1 MEWITEFMGQYGLI
15 AMFIFI
21 ILEYA
26 CLPLPSEVILP
37 LAGAM
42 AVASGD
48 SLVVV
53 ILISIVAGLIGSMIC
68 YSIGYSGG
76 NAVLEQLMKKFPK
89 TRKGIESTRQFYQ
102 RYATYSVGFGRVVPL
117 FRTYISFMAGIT
129 KQTLRS
135 FLFASALGIMVWNT
149 LLISLGYWLADS
161 WEIVMGYYDQGKWV
175 ILLLALV
182 AVGVLFLKR
191 NRQKE
196 RV

>member
-1 MEWITEFMGQYGLI
+1 MEWITEFMAQYGLI
-15 AMFIFI
+15 AMFLFI

-42 AVASGD
+42 AVANGD
-48 SLVVV
+48 SLVLV
-53 ILISIVAGLIGSMIC
+53 IIISIVAGLIGSMIC

-76 NAVLEQLMKKFPK
+76 NAVLDQLMKKFPN

-129 KQTLRS
+129 KQSLRS
-135 FLFASALGIMVWNT
+135 FLFASTLGIMVWNI
-149 LLISLGYWLADS
+149 LLISIGYWLADS
-161 WEIVMGYYDQGKWV
+161 WQMILGYYDQGKW
-175 ILLLALV
+175 IIFILALV
-182 AVGVLFLKR
+182 AIGIVFFKR
-191 NRQKE
+191 YRQKE

>member
-48 SLVVV
+48 SLVLV
-53 ILISIVAGLIGSMIC
+53 IFISIVAGLIGSMIC

-76 NAVLEQLMKKFPK
+76 NAVLEQIMRKFPK
-89 TRKGIESTRQFYQ
+89 TRKGIESTREFYQ

-129 KQTLRS
+129 KQSRRS

-161 WEIVMGYYDQGKWV
+161 WTVIMNYYDKGKWV
-175 ILLLALV
+175 IFLLAILF
-182 AVGVLFLKR
+182 VGVLIFKKR
-191 NRQKE
+191 SVQTRS
-196 RV
+196 

>member
-26 CLPLPSEVILP
+26 CFPLPSEVILP

-48 SLVVV
+48 SLVLV
-53 ILISIVAGLIGSMIC
+53 IFISIVAGLIGSMIC

-76 NAVLEQLMKKFPK
+76 NAVLEQIMRKFPK
-89 TRKGIESTRQFYQ
+89 TRNGIESTREFYQ

-129 KQTLRS
+129 KQSCRS

-161 WEIVMGYYDQGKWV
+161 WTVIMSYYDKGKWV
-175 ILLLALV
+175 IFLLAI
-182 AVGVLFLKR
+182 LFLGAFIFKKR
-191 NRQKE
+191 SVQTR
-196 RV
+196 

>member
-48 SLVVV
+48 SLVLV
-53 ILISIVAGLIGSMIC
+53 IIISIVAGLIGSMIC

-76 NAVLEQLMKKFPK
+76 NAVLEQIMRKFPK
-89 TRKGIESTRQFYQ
+89 TRKGIESTREFYQ
-102 RYATYSVGFGRVVPL
+102 RYAIYSVGVGRVVPL

-129 KQTLRS
+129 KQSRRS

-161 WEIVMGYYDQGKWV
+161 WTVIMGYYDKGKWV
-175 ILLLALV
+175 IFLLAILF
-182 AVGVLFLKR
+182 VGVLTFKKKSVQTR
-191 NRQKE
+191 
-196 RV
+196 

>member
-48 SLVVV
+48 SLVLV
-53 ILISIVAGLIGSMIC
+53 IFISIVAGLIGSMIC

-76 NAVLEQLMKKFPK
+76 NAVLEQIMRKFPK
-89 TRKGIESTRQFYQ
+89 TRKGIESTREFYQ

-129 KQTLRS
+129 KQSRRS

-161 WEIVMGYYDQGKWV
+161 WTVIMSYYDKGKWV
-175 ILLLALV
+175 IFLLAILF
-182 AVGVLFLKR
+182 VGVLIFKKR
-191 NRQKE
+191 SVQTRS
-196 RV
+196 

>member
-48 SLVVV
+48 SLVLV
-53 ILISIVAGLIGSMIC
+53 IFISIVAGLIGSMIC

-76 NAVLEQLMKKFPK
+76 NAVLEQIMRKFPK
-89 TRKGIESTRQFYQ
+89 TRKGIESTREFYQ

-129 KQTLRS
+129 KQSRRS

-161 WEIVMGYYDQGKWV
+161 WTVIMSYYDKGKWV
-175 ILLLALV
+175 IFLLAILF
-182 AVGVLFLKR
+182 VGVLIFKKR
-191 NRQKE
+191 SVQTR
-196 RV
+196 